1 MSVSSGSSTSSNEQ
15 SAEERNKQI
24 LQSNFDRMMNTIDS
38 FVDQGKTYDEWSATA
53 RNFGISDYQKALDT
67 LGYSEADLQGY
78 FEAKEGFK
86 GGQEQARK
94 AKKEETFWDKGLEY
108 FDTFSLNADSQMQ
121 SMIDLTTAGND
132 LISKIL
138 AKNTEFKQAFD
149 DYFVNHILY
158 SKSYDHAAVT
168 KIQND
173 EKYKSSDAIYAL
185 ADALTAATDL
195 TDPTLQT
202 NAILSQILIVVQSIM
217 QQNNT
222 SGKLTLPD
230 AIAAMATGTFN
241 YEST

>member
-1 MSVSSGSSTSSNEQ
+1 
-15 SAEERNKQI
+15 
-24 LQSNFDRMMNTIDS
+24 
-38 FVDQGKTYDEWSATA
+38 
-53 RNFGISDYQKALDT
+53 
-67 LGYSEADLQGY
+67 
-78 FEAKEGFK
+78 
-86 GGQEQARK
+86 
-94 AKKEETFWDKGLEY
+94 
-108 FDTFSLNADSQMQ
+108 MQ

-222 SGKLTLPD
+222 SGRLTLPD